1 MSGLMDG
8 DRPSSEEDQVG
19 SECSSLDALLAHR
32 PKQSGER
39 VSSSCSVRSGH
50 IREDKISSSLPD
62 TGEEDREIV
71 SRLR

>member
-1 MSGLMDG
+1 MDG

-19 SECSSLDALLAHR
+19 SECSSLGALLAHR

-50 IREDKISSSLPD
+50 SREDKISSLPD
-62 TGEEDREIV
+62 AGKEDREIV
-71 SRLR
+71 SSLR